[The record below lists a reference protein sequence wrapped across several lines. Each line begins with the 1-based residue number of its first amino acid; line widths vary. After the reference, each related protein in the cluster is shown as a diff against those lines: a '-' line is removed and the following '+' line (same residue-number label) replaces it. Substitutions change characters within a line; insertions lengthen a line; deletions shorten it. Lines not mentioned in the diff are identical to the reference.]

1 MQQQVHKED
10 YLVAKQHIGAVE
22 RAAGACQVV
31 DIYSRTERSNRK
43 RWQNCYRSKA
53 WHKTNLRAQ
62 RFTPSNLLKN
72 MNYWDVNV
80 TGALTRLSAGIRKP
94 NTLFYICGSLRVQF
108 VFTSQKHISLTAR
121 VRKPIWDIKHSYQL
135 LMRTLPS
142 REPPSE
148 VLSTISVSSWQRW
161 CSISAGEI
169 KLFLLAA
176 PQQPPGSPRQ
186 QSALSPSACLCIMS
200 TLQQAPEKI
209 NASDNWPIILL
220 WLLLPPLPRF
230 IS

>member
-31 DIYSRTERSNRK
+31 DIYSRTEGSNRK
-43 RWQNCYRSKA
+43 RWQNCYWSKA

-148 VLSTISVSSWQRW
+148 VLSSISVSSWQRW

-176 PQQPPGSPRQ
+176 PHSTAARQPQAAVSAEPISVPLYYVYSTTSPR
-186 QSALSPSACLCIMS
+186 
-200 TLQQAPEKI
+200 E
-209 NASDNWPIILL
+209 D
-220 WLLLPPLPRF
+220 
-230 IS
+230 